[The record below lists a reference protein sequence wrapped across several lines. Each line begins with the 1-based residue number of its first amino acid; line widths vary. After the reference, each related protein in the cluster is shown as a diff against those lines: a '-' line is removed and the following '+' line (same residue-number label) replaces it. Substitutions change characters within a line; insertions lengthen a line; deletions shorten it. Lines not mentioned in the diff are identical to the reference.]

1 MIDGMIVEDPM
12 EGDFTGTVNQNAI
25 QEMSVISGT
34 FNAEY
39 GQAMSAIVN
48 LVTKDGGEDFSGHLE
63 YISDQLNDFKYHQ
76 RYAFG
81 HVLDSN
87 YTHINLREKL
97 LDYYSEASSIY
108 PNSLIPLLD
117 LPISGSLSTNISG
130 SLGTS
135 KLNYFGSFLYKTDE
149 NPLPHG
155 VDIRQDSQLKLTY
168 AISPRLKLAGHIHSS
183 AWLYQN
189 YSHRWKYRPENQ
201 AHNFKTHDRFTLK
214 FTHSLSEALFYSLAI
229 SRSNVGTRQAVQ
241 DKPLDSYEKPLTD
254 ESVYFYS
261 SGDQGIFTDNLTK
274 TSSLNYNM
282 TYQANKQHLLE
293 SGFTLSR
300 HWLDIH
306 HEEQPWPDGA
316 NFVDDTT
323 FTPIQGSFYLQD
335 KIELDYI
342 ILNLGLRYDYLDP
355 ASGMWENISQFGT
368 LDEDGNFTPAKI
380 VEADPSSKWSPRIGI
395 AYPLSDRTVF
405 HFSYGHFFQSPNFNA
420 ITYNARKDVSA
431 TLALVGNPHIK
442 PQKTVSFETGLK
454 QALSRDM
461 SLEVTAWMKDIHDL
475 LSTVQ
480 VKYLS
485 RDYVVYENSDYASVK
500 GIDLS
505 ISKRQGQNLAGSV
518 NYTLSVAKGNNS
530 EPLGGYFSAYFQE
543 EIPHQE
549 YFLDFDQRHDISIDL
564 NYNTPVNSG
573 MEIFGWFP
581 FSGVNTNIL
590 INAASGLP
598 YTPYVDPTFRVDVN
612 SARKPWT
619 YSVDLR
625 MKKRVAVGRMSVT
638 GFLEVINL
646 TDHKNVLTVFSKT
659 GKPFD
664 SGESG
669 SVGSSE
675 DANHNP
681 AAVGPGRTIK
691 FGTTLEF

>member
-1 MIDGMIVEDPM
+1 MAGVGGKLSGEILSDGGTALADVNVIIRGTDLGTAADSDGHYYILNIPPGSYDVQYSSIGYKTLIIEEISIQSDFTTLVDVELVQSFLESEEVVTVTAERPLIQKDATSKVVVVTAEEMINMPVENFKDVLATRAGFTTDAEGGMHVRGGRTKEILYMIDGMIVEDPM

-282 TYQANKQHLLE
+282 TYQANKQHLL
-293 SGFTLSR
+293 L
-300 HWLDIH
+300 IH
-306 HEEQPWPDGA
+306 RGD
-316 NFVDDTT
+316 
-323 FTPIQGSFYLQD
+323 
-335 KIELDYI
+335 
-342 ILNLGLRYDYLDP
+342 
-355 ASGMWENISQFGT
+355 
-368 LDEDGNFTPAKI
+368 
-380 VEADPSSKWSPRIGI
+380 
-395 AYPLSDRTVF
+395 
-405 HFSYGHFFQSPNFNA
+405 
-420 ITYNARKDVSA
+420 
-431 TLALVGNPHIK
+431 
-442 PQKTVSFETGLK
+442 
-454 QALSRDM
+454 
-461 SLEVTAWMKDIHDL
+461 
-475 LSTVQ
+475 
-480 VKYLS
+480 
-485 RDYVVYENSDYASVK
+485 
-500 GIDLS
+500 
-505 ISKRQGQNLAGSV
+505 
-518 NYTLSVAKGNNS
+518 
-530 EPLGGYFSAYFQE
+530 
-543 EIPHQE
+543 
-549 YFLDFDQRHDISIDL
+549 
-564 NYNTPVNSG
+564 
-573 MEIFGWFP
+573 
-581 FSGVNTNIL
+581 
-590 INAASGLP
+590 
-598 YTPYVDPTFRVDVN
+598 
-612 SARKPWT
+612 
-619 YSVDLR
+619 
-625 MKKRVAVGRMSVT
+625 
-638 GFLEVINL
+638 
-646 TDHKNVLTVFSKT
+646 
-659 GKPFD
+659 
-664 SGESG
+664 
-669 SVGSSE
+669 
-675 DANHNP
+675 NH
-681 AAVGPGRTIK
+681 
-691 FGTTLEF
+691 L